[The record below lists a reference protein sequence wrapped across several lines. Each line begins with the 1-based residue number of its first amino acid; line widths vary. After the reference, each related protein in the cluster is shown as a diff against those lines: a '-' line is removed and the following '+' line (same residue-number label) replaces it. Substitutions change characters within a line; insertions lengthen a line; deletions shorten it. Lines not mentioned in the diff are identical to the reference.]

1 MRALIATVFSV
12 AVLMSPNSGVL
23 AQSAQPSPSPV
34 PNVVPSPNPPTPT
47 VTPSPSPT
55 LSPTLPTLSPTL
67 PAPSPSPTP
76 SPAPSSAASS
86 INTPP
91 IRETGRYHPCP
102 ASVGFGNG
110 RSVCLGLDEPR
121 RHVHVARW
129 SRCWVWPLYSNSY
142 SNWAY

>member
-12 AVLMSPNSGVL
+12 AVLMSPNFGVL
-23 AQSAQPSPSPV
+23 AQGAQPSAPTT
-34 PNVVPSPNPPTPT
+34 PNVAPSLNATPNVTPSPNPA
-47 VTPSPSPT
+47 PSIT
-55 LSPTLPTLSPTL
+55 I
-67 PAPSPSPTP
+67 PAPGPSPTP
-76 SPAPSSAASS
+76 NPPSSQSS
-86 INTPP
+86 SVNITPP
-91 IRETGRYHPCP
+91 LRETGRYHPCP

-121 RHVHVARW
+121 KHVHVARG